1 MDKLVLP
8 YDMECMK
15 MAMLKHE
22 ETFKQ
27 QVHELHRLY
36 QIQRMLMQN
45 MQDQETWNL
54 RNDTIR
60 FEYHND
66 YTFNK
71 PQKHD
76 PIEENGRLEIEDE
89 SEIELTL
96 APTSYT
102 RRKNNST
109 LTTQLNL
116 DSMASFSSS
125 STGSRPRYGDSSRVL
140 CVEEQMRQ
148 VDRSLNTPP
157 WLRQVLI

>member
-1 MDKLVLP
+1 MDKVVLP
-8 YDMECMK
+8 YDMKCIK
-15 MAMLKHE
+15 MAILKHE

-36 QIQRMLMQN
+36 QIQRMLMKN

-54 RNDTIR
+54 GNDTI
-60 FEYHND
+60 HND
-66 YTFNK
+66 YTFK
-71 PQKHD
+71 MP
-76 PIEENGRLEIEDE
+76 PIEVNESLGIEDE

-125 STGSRPRYGDSSRVL
+125 STGSRYRDSSRVL

>member
-1 MDKLVLP
+1 MVNEEQSCIG
-8 YDMECMK
+8 DMG
-15 MAMLKHE
+15 
-22 ETFKQ
+22 
-27 QVHELHRLY
+27 VHELHRLH
-36 QIQRMLMQN
+36 QIQRMLMKN

-66 YTFNK
+66 YTFK
-71 PQKHD
+71 MP
-76 PIEENGRLEIEDE
+76 PIEVNGSLEIEDE

-116 DSMASFSSS
+116 DSMANFSSS
-125 STGSRPRYGDSSRVL
+125 STGSRNRYGDSSRVL